1 MFREMRRF
9 KQQVSQDECK
19 KILKDEKR
27 AAFSVIGDE
36 GYPYTIPINFYY
48 EEADHTIYF
57 HGAREGHKMD
67 AIQKCNKVCLTTW
80 NQGFKKEGHWEWNAT
95 SVVVFGK
102 AELITD
108 TKIIEDRLRKLAEK
122 YYPTV
127 EEVEKEMNGSAR
139 SRVQLFAISGTIS
152 STPGECSKSAL
163 SAPFKAIVHIY
174 GSNKMNGINSPEE

>member
-95 SVVVFGK
+95 SVVAFYAYDGDGY
-102 AELITD
+102 AL
-108 TKIIEDRLRKLAEK
+108 LAQSEEQVEAAFEALTTAGLCEK
-122 YYPTV
+122 V

-139 SRVQLFAISGTIS
+139 SRVQLFAIRIEHMTGKLVN
-152 STPGECSKSAL
+152 EK
-163 SAPFKAIVHIY
+163 
-174 GSNKMNGINSPEE
+174 

>member
-139 SRVQLFAISGTIS
+139 SRV
-152 STPGECSKSAL
+152 
-163 SAPFKAIVHIY
+163 
-174 GSNKMNGINSPEE
+174 